1 MMTQKELLQNDIKDA
16 MRARD
21 KQRLDV
27 LRLISAAIKQ
37 IEVDERIEVDDARIL
52 TILDKMV
59 KQRQESISH
68 YKTAARDD
76 LIAQE
81 NFELDI
87 IQKYLPAPLSQ
98 DEVLAIVNHAFAEI
112 QIQSPSDMSKIMALI
127 KPSLQGRADMG
138 KVSQLVKAKLNEA
151 LG

>member
-1 MMTQKELLQNDIKDA
+1 MMTQKELLQNDIKEA

-98 DEVLAIVNHAFAEI
+98 DEILSIVNQAFAEV
-112 QIQSPSDMSKIMALI
+112 QIQSLSDMSKIMALI

-138 KVSQLVKAKLNEA
+138 KVSQLVKTKLNEA

>member
-1 MMTQKELLQNDIKDA
+1 MTQKEQLLQDIKEA

-21 KQRLDV
+21 KQKLDV

-37 IEVDERIEVDDARIL
+37 IEVDERIEVDDARML
-52 TILDKMV
+52 AILDKMV

-68 YKTAARDD
+68 YETAGRDD

-81 NFELDI
+81 SFELSI
-87 IQKYLPAPLSQ
+87 IQHYLPAPLSASEITQ
-98 DEVLAIVNHAFAEI
+98 IIEQAFTNVSV
-112 QIQSPSDMSKIMALI
+112 QSPSDMGKIMALI

-138 KVSQLVKAKLNEA
+138 KVSQLVKAKMAEA